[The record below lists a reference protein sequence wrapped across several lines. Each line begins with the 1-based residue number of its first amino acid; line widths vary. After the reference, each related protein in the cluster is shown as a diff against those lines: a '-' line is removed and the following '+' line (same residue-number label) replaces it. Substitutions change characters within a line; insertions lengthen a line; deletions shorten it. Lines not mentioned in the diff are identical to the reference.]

1 MYFVHLELEE
11 GHQLCHCSSVPHAIE
26 QHLACI
32 LSLDFGYL
40 LGVQAMGIAVAIG
53 ECCSPGSAA

>member
-11 GHQLCHCSSVPHAIE
+11 GHQLRHRSSVPHAIK

-32 LSLDFGYL
+32 LSLDFGNL
-40 LGVQAMGIAVAIG
+40 LGVQAIRIG
-53 ECCSPGSAA
+53 KCCSSGSAA

>member
-11 GHQLCHCSSVPHAIE
+11 GHQLRHCSSVPHAIK

-32 LSLDFGYL
+32 LSLDFGDL
-40 LGVQAMGIAVAIG
+40 LGVQAMSIG
-53 ECCSPGSAA
+53 KRCSSSSTA

>member
-11 GHQLCHCSSVPHAIE
+11 GHQLRHGSSVPHAIK

-32 LSLDFGYL
+32 LSLDFGDL
-40 LGVQAMGIAVAIG
+40 LGVQAMSI
-53 ECCSPGSAA
+53 CKRCSSGSTA